1 MYKLTRMTLQEM
13 LLCGARAYGTRPA
26 LSMLGGSALSFRDMR
41 EHAFALAA
49 VLRDRGIRFG
59 DRVALLSENRPEWGI
74 TYLAVAS
81 MGAVVVPLMTEFA
94 AAQVQNILAHAD
106 CRAVVVSE
114 RLRTR
119 LPPASAALPVIAVE
133 DILRLPR
140 AAFDPPSVAEDDL
153 AAIIYTSGTTGQ
165 SKGVELTHRN
175 IVSNARATRSI
186 LRIRHSDRALSV
198 LTLAHTYECT
208 IGFIAPILQGA
219 SIVYLDRPPS
229 ASVLVPAMKSVRPT
243 IMLTV
248 PLIIEKICRAKV
260 FPELEKM
267 PLYRVP
273 GVRRLLVLAAGLKLR
288 KTFGGKLRF
297 FGVGGAGL
305 APDVESFLRAARF
318 PYAIGYGLTETSPLV
333 AGASP
338 AASRLR
344 STGPALKGVSVRI
357 ADPRPDTGEGEIQ
370 VSGPCVMRGYHGD
383 PARTAGVFTSDGWF
397 RTGDLGVVDARGRL
411 YVRGRLKTMIL
422 GASGEN
428 IYPEEIE
435 AVLNTSP
442 YVDES
447 LVYADGSGVAALVQL
462 KPDVRAQMVN
472 VAQEGTSPQHTVA
485 ALLERIKA
493 EVNTQLAQWSR
504 LTRVHLQTEPFE
516 KTPSQKIK
524 RFLYPQPRDTAAGG
538 AT

>member
-1 MYKLTRMTLQEM
+1 VYRLTRFTLQEI
-13 LLCGARAYGTRPA
+13 LLLGARSYGARAA
-26 LSMLGGSALSFRDMR
+26 LSMLNGPAVSFREVHER
-41 EHAFALAA
+41 ALALAA

-74 TYLAVAS
+74 AYLAIAS
-81 MGAVVVPLMTEFA
+81 MGAVVVPLMTEFPP
-94 AAQVQNILAHAD
+94 AQIQNIVAHAE
-106 CRAVVVSE
+106 CRAVIASTH
-114 RLRTR
+114 LRAK
-119 LPPASAALPVIAVE
+119 LPPTVTALPIIAVE
-133 DILRLPR
+133 EILRI
-140 AAFDPPSVAEDDL
+140 PSVVFALPPVHEDDL

-186 LRIRHSDRALSV
+186 LRIRRSDCALSI

-219 SIVYLDRPPS
+219 RIVYLDRPPS

-248 PLIIEKICRAKV
+248 PLIIEKICRTRV
-260 FPELEKM
+260 LPELEKI
-267 PLYRVP
+267 PLFRVP
-273 GVRRLLVLAAGLKLR
+273 VFRRLLVLVAGMKLR
-288 KTFGGKLRF
+288 KTFGGRIRF

-305 APDVESFLRAARF
+305 APDVERFLRAARF

-370 VSGPCVMRGYHGD
+370 VSGPGVMRGYHRD
-383 PARTAGVFTSDGWF
+383 PARTADVFTPDGWF

-411 YVRGRLKTMIL
+411 YVRGRLTAMIL

-435 AVLNTSP
+435 AVLNTLP

-447 LVYADGSGVAALVQL
+447 LVYAEGSGVAALVQL
-462 KPDVRAQMVN
+462 KPDILARDAQHS
-472 VAQEGTSPQHTVA
+472 AA

-493 EVNTQLAQWSR
+493 EVNGQLAQWSR
-504 LTRVHLQTEPFE
+504 LSRVHLQTEPFE

-524 RFLYPQPRDTAAGG
+524 RFLYPQPRGSAAGR

>member
-1 MYKLTRMTLQEM
+1 MYRLTRFTLQDI
-13 LLCGARAYGTRPA
+13 LLRGARSYGIRPA
-26 LSMLGGSALSFRDMR
+26 LSMIGGPPVSFRDMR
-41 EHAFALAA
+41 EHAFALAS

-94 AAQVQNILAHAD
+94 AAQIQNIVAHAE
-106 CRAVVVSE
+106 CRAVVASE
-114 RLRTR
+114 RLRAK
-119 LPPASAALPVIAVE
+119 LPAASAGLPVIPIE
-133 DILRLPR
+133 EILRLPR
-140 AAFDPPSVAEDDL
+140 TAFELPPVDENDL

-165 SKGVELTHRN
+165 SKGVELTHRS
-175 IVSNARATRSI
+175 IVSNAWATRSI

-273 GVRRLLVLAAGLKLR
+273 GVRRLLILVAGMKLR
-288 KTFGGKLRF
+288 KTFGGRMRF

-305 APDVESFLRAARF
+305 APDVERFLRAARF

-357 ADPRPDTGEGEIQ
+357 ADPG
-370 VSGPCVMRGYHGD
+370 
-383 PARTAGVFTSDGWF
+383 RT
-397 RTGDLGVVDARGRL
+397 RARGRSRSAARASCAGTTATP
-411 YVRGRLKTMIL
+411 RGPPTRL
-422 GASGEN
+422 
-428 IYPEEIE
+428 
-435 AVLNTSP
+435 
-442 YVDES
+442 
-447 LVYADGSGVAALVQL
+447 
-462 KPDVRAQMVN
+462 
-472 VAQEGTSPQHTVA
+472 
-485 ALLERIKA
+485 
-493 EVNTQLAQWSR
+493 R
-504 LTRVHLQTEPFE
+504 LTAGFAPGISAWWTR
-516 KTPSQKIK
+516 
-524 RFLYPQPRDTAAGG
+524 GG
-538 AT
+538 ACTCAEG